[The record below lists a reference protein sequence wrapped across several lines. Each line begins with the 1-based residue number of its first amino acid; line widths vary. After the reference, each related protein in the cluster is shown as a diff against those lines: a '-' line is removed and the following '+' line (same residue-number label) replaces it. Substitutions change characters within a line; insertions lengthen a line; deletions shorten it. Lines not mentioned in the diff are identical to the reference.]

1 MRNLK
6 PAVLA
11 GCKDSAQSNHRV
23 WDVFIKFSCLPL
35 HWKEMYF
42 TSVFASNPSEL
53 WNVNDYDIPKAIDS
67 YYLCYKKNNKSSR
80 KLFPHS
86 FLEVS
91 LTNKIVY
98 PSVTTTISWLPLFST
113 KFWNQEML
121 ILQFFFLFKNGVT
134 ILVSLQFPIN
144 LWNRLPIKL
153 LFRLWLLNLRS
164 FCREGPFQQC

>member
-1 MRNLK
+1 
-6 PAVLA
+6 
-11 GCKDSAQSNHRV
+11 
-23 WDVFIKFSCLPL
+23 
-35 HWKEMYF
+35 MYF

-121 ILQFFFLFKNGVT
+121 ILQFFFLFQEWCDYSGFLT
-134 ILVSLQFPIN
+134 IPYKFMKQIANQITVQIMIIEP
-144 LWNRLPIKL
+144 
-153 LFRLWLLNLRS
+153 
-164 FCREGPFQQC
+164 